1 MKASLPMYMRPE
13 LIDDHNVYWSL
24 INQNLTQ
31 HAITSAT
38 ELEHP
43 SDLGAFCLDKNLL
56 LTQTCGMPYRNSL
69 HGKVQ
74 LVGTPDFKV
83 YGCEPGYYRSA
94 IVVRAEEGD
103 KALSSFKDGVLALNS
118 TTSQSGYS
126 AAYWHCRA
134 HGFWFDKTLT
144 SGGHQASAMAVAEG
158 KADIAAIDAVTWRL
172 LCSYEPFTSQLTAL
186 DWTEPTPGLPYITSN
201 NHDPNKIFQAI
212 SAAIDALP
220 EQTKERLGIHSLI
233 RFTAEDYLSVKNPDI
248 D

>member
-13 LIDDHNVYWSL
+13 LIDDHNLYWSL

-31 HAITSAT
+31 LAITSAT

-103 KALSSFKDGVLALNS
+103 KAVSYTHL
-118 TTSQSGYS
+118 
-126 AAYWHCRA
+126 
-134 HGFWFDKTLT
+134 TLPT
-144 SGGHQASAMAVAEG
+144 
-158 KADIAAIDAVTWRL
+158 KA
-172 LCSYEPFTSQLTAL
+172 
-186 DWTEPTPGLPYITSN
+186 
-201 NHDPNKIFQAI
+201 
-212 SAAIDALP
+212 
-220 EQTKERLGIHSLI
+220 
-233 RFTAEDYLSVKNPDI
+233 
-248 D
+248 